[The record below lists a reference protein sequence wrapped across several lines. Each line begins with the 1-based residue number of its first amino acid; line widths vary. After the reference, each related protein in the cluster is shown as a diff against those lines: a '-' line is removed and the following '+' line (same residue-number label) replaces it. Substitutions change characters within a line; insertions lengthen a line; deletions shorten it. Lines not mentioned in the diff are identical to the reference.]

1 MNESDIQSRR
11 RDQDEEATRKRASI
25 LGVQYLD
32 TREFEQDMPLI
43 RDVLNI
49 EEMYGGRLVPLDID
63 QGSQTYKF
71 GMTSQT
77 PQSLVS
83 ELATNYKDTGKTA
96 HFFLIS
102 GSAFRTL
109 MLRFDPPKK
118 VIYDDIE
125 IAKDGDSNTLVEV
138 SKTLASVGSD
148 DVFNYLID

>member
-43 RDVLNI
+43 RDVLNV

-96 HFFLIS
+96 
-102 GSAFRTL
+102 
-109 MLRFDPPKK
+109 
-118 VIYDDIE
+118 V
-125 IAKDGDSNTLVEV
+125 
-138 SKTLASVGSD
+138 
-148 DVFNYLID
+148 